1 MRLRFRPLLV
11 ALSFLSCSSLGALA
25 VAWSGLLVREGVAFG
40 LAGASA
46 LLGAAIAG
54 WMFTDISRPGL
65 LWSGSLLVSF
75 LIATPVFLLGRPAP
89 LVIAA
94 LAAIFGAVLVSVLM
108 GAVRAV
114 SGGPDA
120 PGQNLAQVLGV
131 GAVGLATGIGLSHLG
146 LLGEVGF
153 DGLAR
158 GAGGFAA
165 MVALA
170 VFVLLR
176 AERTDAA
183 DLPLEA
189 APVRLMTLGAGLGL
203 IVMLGQSVLSRTLG
217 ESIGARPFMAT
228 AVLLVFGLS
237 IAIVAARSSVDVDLG
252 FRRSTAALGL
262 VFGLLA
268 LLTPRLTG
276 AFIFTE
282 AVVRPTASSW
292 LVMVVLRCVT
302 VAVLTSPV
310 VFLVGTSLGC
320 SARDALRSPAN
331 AGRWLAGLCG
341 GGAVGWSLGSFAS
354 SAAALE
360 GLWAVGMLLLVASSA
375 WRRGDLLPVVPVAL
389 VLAIGTGW
397 SERLEPSTAWK
408 RNGPAPASTPL
419 TFDARDATSTTV
431 EQNRSVVRAG
441 GHVEWMTG
449 RASERALLGVHAAV
463 LTASAQTRS
472 ALVLGVSPGVVEALN
487 AHGVSKIDL
496 VAPASMIAAAERLK
510 VSLDGATVHRAELR
524 EFLETTSGEW
534 DLIVMLPAR
543 PGTPISRG
551 LFTLEAWKAARRHLA
566 PAGQLVQRL
575 DLLQSNTTLAQTA
588 LRTMRIVFPTG
599 STWGGAGEVS
609 IVLGGVSQVLSKDRL
624 EARMNAPPVAAALKA
639 LDLGEPVAL
648 YAWQVHTDEGQIR
661 FAGPGLAATDRR
673 PLLELGVP
681 VAAFLDEVVD
691 LSDQRR
697 AADSTDLPLASLSAE
712 RTLGA
717 ADFAAIHR
725 SLVRHFAAWEPLVR
739 SSAEHWAALDPE
751 SEEASVAV
759 ARAALAQNDV
769 ASAVQAVLP
778 RLKTEAPSPD
788 VVAVAIDAMT
798 AQVNRESAVFRL
810 LDTVPL
816 RTLGRETL
824 KKHQS
829 HKALRDAL
837 TALEATP

>member
-11 ALSFLSCSSLGALA
+11 ALCFLSCASLGALA
-25 VAWSGLLVREGVAFG
+25 VGWSGLVLRDGVAFG
-40 LAGASA
+40 LAGGAA

-54 WMFTDISRPGL
+54 WMFTDVSRAGL
-65 LWSGSLLVSF
+65 LWSGSLLLSF
-75 LIATPVFLLGRPAP
+75 LIATPVFLLGRPQP

-94 LAAIFGAVLVSVLM
+94 LAAVFGGLLASVVM
-108 GAVRAV
+108 GAARAV

-120 PGQNLAQVLGV
+120 PGQDLAQVLGV
-131 GAVGLATGIGLSHLG
+131 GAVGLATGVGLSHLG

-158 GAGGFAA
+158 GAGGLAA
-165 MVALA
+165 IVSVP

-176 AERTDAA
+176 LERTEAPDV
-183 DLPLEA
+183 PLEV
-189 APVRLMTLGAGLGL
+189 APVRLLALGAGLGL
-203 IVMLGQSVLSRTLG
+203 VVMLGQSVLSRALG
-217 ESIGARPFMAT
+217 ESIGARPFIAT
-228 AVLLVFGLS
+228 SVLIVFGIS
-237 IAIVAARSSVDVDLG
+237 IAIVAARSAVDVDLG
-252 FRRSTAALGL
+252 FRRSTSALGL

-292 LVMVVLRCVT
+292 LVMVVLRCVA
-302 VAVLTSPV
+302 VGVLTAPV

-331 AGRWLAGLCG
+331 AGRWLSGLS
-341 GGAVGWSLGSFAS
+341 GGAGAGWLLGSLVLNAGFT
-354 SAAALE
+354 E
-360 GLWAVGMLLLVASSA
+360 VLWGVGVLLLVAASA
-375 WRRGDLLPVVPVAL
+375 WTMRDLLPVVPVGL
-389 VLAIGTGW
+389 VLVVGSGW
-397 SERLEPSTAWK
+397 SERIEPATAWK
-408 RNGPAPASTPL
+408 RNGPPPSSTL
-419 TFDARDATSTTV
+419 LSLDARDATSTTT

-449 RASERALLGVHAAV
+449 RASERALLGVHAGV

-472 ALVLGVSPGVVEALN
+472 ALVLGVSPGVVEALK
-487 AHGVSKIDL
+487 AHGVTKIDL
-496 VAPASMIAAAERLK
+496 VAPTSMLAAAERLK
-510 VSLDGATVHRAELR
+510 VSLDGATVHDAELR
-524 EFLETTSGEW
+524 EFLETTTGEW

-599 STWGGAGEVS
+599 STWGGAGEIS

-624 EARMNAPPVAAALKA
+624 EARMNTPPVATALK
-639 LDLGEPVAL
+639 DLELADPVAL

-661 FAGPGLAATDRR
+661 FAGPGLATTDRR

-681 VAAFLDEVVD
+681 VAAFLDEVVE

-697 AADSTDLPLASLSAE
+697 AVGPTDLPLSALSAD
-712 RTLGA
+712 RALA
-717 ADFAAIHR
+717 ASDFATIHR
-725 SLVRHFAAWEPLVR
+725 SLARHFAAWEPLVR
-739 SSAEHWAALDPE
+739 SSAEHWAALAPD

-778 RLKTEAPSPD
+778 LLKRDEPSPE
-788 VVAVAIDAMT
+788 VVAVAIEAMT

-810 LDTVPL
+810 LDTGPL
-816 RTLGRETL
+816 RMLGRETL

>member
-1 MRLRFRPLLV
+1 MF
-11 ALSFLSCSSLGALA
+11 
-25 VAWSGLLVREGVAFG
+25 REGVAFG
-40 LAGASA
+40 LAGGAA

-54 WMFTDISRPGL
+54 WMFTDVSRPGL
-65 LWSGSLLVSF
+65 LWSGSLLLSF
-75 LIATPVFLLGRPAP
+75 LVATPVFLLGRPQP
-89 LVIAA
+89 LVIAG
-94 LAAIFGAVLVSVLM
+94 LAALFGGVLVSVVM
-108 GAVRAV
+108 GAARAV

-120 PGQNLAQVLGV
+120 PGQDLAQVLGV

-158 GAGGFAA
+158 GAGAFAA
-165 MVALA
+165 MVGVA

-176 AERTDAA
+176 LERAEAVDV
-183 DLPLEA
+183 PLEA
-189 APVRLMTLGAGLGL
+189 APFRLMGLGAGLGL
-203 IVMLGQSVLSRTLG
+203 VAMLGQSVLSRALG

-228 AVLLVFGLS
+228 SVLLVFGIS

-292 LVMVVLRCVT
+292 LVMVVLRCVA
-302 VAVLTSPV
+302 VAVLTAPV

-320 SARDALRSPAN
+320 SARDVLRSPAN
-331 AGRWLAGLCG
+331 AGRWMSALSG
-341 GGAVGWSLGSFAS
+341 GGAVGWLLGSL
-354 SAAALE
+354 ALNA
-360 GLWAVGMLLLVASSA
+360 GLTEVLWGIGVLLLVAASA
-375 WRRGDLLPVVPVAL
+375 WTMRDLLPVAPVAL
-389 VLAIGTGW
+389 VLTIGSGW
-397 SERLEPSTAWK
+397 SDRLEPSTSWK
-408 RNGPAPASTPL
+408 RNGPVPSSTPL
-419 TFDARDATSTTV
+419 TLDARDATSTTA
-431 EQNRSVVRAG
+431 EQNRTVVRAG

-449 RASERALLGVHAAV
+449 RASERALLGVHAAL

-472 ALVLGVSPGVVEALN
+472 ALVLGVSPGVVEALK
-487 AHGVSKIDL
+487 AHGVTKIDL
-496 VAPASMIAAAERLK
+496 VAPASMLAAAERLK
-510 VSLDGATVHRAELR
+510 VPLDGATVHRAELR
-524 EFLETTSGEW
+524 EFLETTTGEW

-551 LFTLEAWKAARRHLA
+551 LFTLEAWKAARRHLG

-624 EARMNAPPVAAALKA
+624 EARMNEPAVAAALKPLELA
-639 LDLGEPVAL
+639 APVAL

-697 AADSTDLPLASLSAE
+697 AVDPTDLPLASLSAE

-717 ADFAAIHR
+717 ADFATIHR

-739 SSAEHWAALDPE
+739 SAAEHWAALAPE
-751 SEEASVAV
+751 SEDASVAV

-778 RLKTEAPSPD
+778 LLKSDNPSPE